1 VTKGLVSQRVAMTSK
16 PTALVHA
23 LRPPVFYTGRVA
35 YSTVAYS
42 SGDRR
47 PDCGDRPAGWYDSAC
62 VLDGILGSQTDLPV
76 TEHAVGTHGAKL
88 ANSARFDL
96 VGLQLSSR
104 IRDH

>member
-1 VTKGLVSQRVAMTSK
+1 
-16 PTALVHA
+16 
-23 LRPPVFYTGRVA
+23 
-35 YSTVAYS
+35 
-42 SGDRR
+42 
-47 PDCGDRPAGWYDSAC
+47 

>member
-1 VTKGLVSQRVAMTSK
+1 MPGTLTTGADVPGGEVRRAGLKACR
-16 PTALVHA
+16 
-23 LRPPVFYTGRVA
+23 TGRVA

-42 SGDRR
+42 CGDRR